1 MEFLSSRLTIMSYC
15 FYSTSVLFL
24 TVVCTVSSLVK
35 LPPNVTIPALLVFGD
50 SIVDAGNNNDLETL
64 VKSNFPPYGKDFE
77 GGIPTGRF
85 CNGKIP
91 SDIIAK
97 ELGIKDTLPAYLDP
111 AVLPQDLITGVT
123 FASSGSGFDPLTPKL
138 VSVLSLS
145 DQLEHFK
152 EYIGKLKAIIG
163 EENTIFTIRNSLF
176 LVVAGSDD
184 IANTYFTLR
193 ARKLQYDVPAYTDL
207 MANSAS
213 SFAQELY
220 ELGARRIVVF
230 SAPPVGCVPSQRTLA
245 GGAERE
251 CAENFNEAAKLFNSK
266 LSKKLDSLGSSLP
279 NSSLVYIDVY
289 NLLLDIIQKPQKYG
303 FQVADKGCCGT
314 GNLEVAVLC
323 NQHTSETCADVS
335 DYVFWDS
342 YHPTEKAYKALVYP
356 LLGKYLTKFF

>member
-1 MEFLSSRLTIMSYC
+1 MEFLSSRLTIMSSC
-15 FYSTSVLFL
+15 FYSTLVLFL

-50 SIVDAGNNNDLETL
+50 SIVDAGNNNDLKTL

-111 AVLPQDLITGVT
+111 AVQPQDLITGVT

-176 LVVAGSDD
+176 LVVASSDD

-266 LSKKLDSLGSSLP
+266 LSKKLDSLASSLP
-279 NSSLVYIDVY
+279 NSRLVYIDVY
-289 NLLLDIIQKPQKYG
+289 NPLLDIIQKPQKYG

-314 GNLEVAVLC
+314 GILEVAVLC
-323 NQHTSETCADVS
+323 NEHTSETCADVS

-342 YHPTEKAYKALVYP
+342 YHPTERAYKALVYP
-356 LLGKYLTKFF
+356 LLGKYLTKLF